1 MLKPIKACDCAVFVP
16 MSKSDSFLNL
26 VSPSLKA
33 KYPKIQIETET
44 IEIKTDNG
52 EKILNVGNY
61 KFIKQVSVEIKFE
74 GLLSEEAQLAST
86 FMHKD
91 PDLDEARIF
100 IQDTLGDA
108 LKKLGSRKMKRRH
121 WEDEIFCSLYAVGQ

>member
-1 MLKPIKACDCAVFVP
+1 MSKPIKAVDCAVFLS

-26 VSPSLKA
+26 VSSSLKA
-33 KYPKIQIETET
+33 KYPKILIETET
-44 IEIKTDNG
+44 IEIKKDNG
-52 EKILNVGNY
+52 EKILNVGNCR
-61 KFIKQVSVEIKFE
+61 FIKQVNVEIKFE

-100 IQDTLGDA
+100 IQKVLGDA
-108 LKKLGSRKMKRRH
+108 LKKLRSRKMRRRH
-121 WEDEIFCSLYAVGQ
+121 WEDEIFCNLYAVGK